1 MQEVLHHLAQQ
12 PGDTDKFRWA
22 IGCLGF
28 ISIITQIGT
37 VAAQPERSSAFTGG
51 RTKSRQPTAN
61 RGSYGNA
68 TVDAAGPGPWAKRG
82 MTGMRGLTGDGL
94 PAALAAEETLSD
106 ATNQLKHAFA
116 DPPPEKI
123 APRTQKNTA
132 RYKRQQGTDHQL
144 RHAANRHHK
153 ARIEPLQLHSDEPAC
168 RDLDGPPSR
177 VPDALKPLFFTAG
190 AYADLPACHDSDP
203 PHSSSPATGEH
214 HFATS
219 GTTTPYLPLPVES
232 VVATSTALTSCY
244 ISQNKHICRVTK
256 AGFWILSGYSMYWLY
271 NYVSTGWRGV
281 PASPP
286 HAADLPHYSPNAI
299 ETTPAVVR
307 SPATEAAP
315 AAQKRRQP
323 KPAAVALPQAS
334 TAARA
339 GSSSLPAPGLPTR
352 PIDGEA
358 PMLE

>member
-1 MQEVLHHLAQQ
+1 MPASLQHHRKTTGLFQHHQRRKEPPLQEVLHHLAQQ

-203 PHSSSPATGEH
+203 P
-214 HFATS
+214 
-219 GTTTPYLPLPVES
+219 
-232 VVATSTALTSCY
+232 
-244 ISQNKHICRVTK
+244 
-256 AGFWILSGYSMYWLY
+256 
-271 NYVSTGWRGV
+271 
-281 PASPP
+281 
-286 HAADLPHYSPNAI
+286 
-299 ETTPAVVR
+299 
-307 SPATEAAP
+307 
-315 AAQKRRQP
+315 
-323 KPAAVALPQAS
+323 PQQ
-334 TAARA
+334 
-339 GSSSLPAPGLPTR
+339 
-352 PIDGEA
+352 
-358 PMLE
+358 